1 MSSQNDGIV
10 VILSSPSGA
19 GKTTL
24 VKLLSKRKN
33 FNVSISHTTRK
44 PRESEIPEKD
54 YFFIDDIPHSFM
66 SVASGKWHLIE
77 TVCSTVV
84 SEEQIVE
91 HIL

>member
-1 MSSQNDGIV
+1 MDTSLNIFIGSSLHIKKTLH
-10 VILSSPSGA
+10 VI
-19 GKTTL
+19 
-24 VKLLSKRKN
+24 
-33 FNVSISHTTRK
+33 
-44 PRESEIPEKD
+44 D

-91 HIL
+91 HSLKTLWVAISNTLGSSTQPELTARQGE